1 MRFALPCG
9 LSGQAQSAREW
20 LDLVTEHGKGPKTSP
35 QSSPESQPDKT
46 AALAASDPDVVLQD
60 SELFSL

>member
-9 LSGQAQSAREW
+9 SGQAQSAREW
-20 LDLVTEHGKGPKTSP
+20 LDPVTEHGKGPKTSP
-35 QSSPESQPDKT
+35 KGSPESQTDKT
-46 AALAASDPDVVLQD
+46 AALAVSDPDVVLHH